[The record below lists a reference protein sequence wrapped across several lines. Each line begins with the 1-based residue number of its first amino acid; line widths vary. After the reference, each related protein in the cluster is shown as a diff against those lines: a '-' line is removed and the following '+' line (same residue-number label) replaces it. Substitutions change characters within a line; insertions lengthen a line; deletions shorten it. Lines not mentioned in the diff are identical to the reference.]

1 MAEYR
6 TLRMSF
12 WNDPYIEAADP
23 LRKLVYLYLIT
34 CPHTNNLGVLE
45 VSTRRIAFEVGAD
58 ADAVEKCLAAIAGD
72 GKILRDGCVIWLVSF
87 IKHQTS
93 TSFKIIQGL
102 RGLLRSVTSD
112 AIRSAITKAY
122 PQIFS
127 AKQPETGDTC
137 SDGMDTVS
145 KGHGYPIDT
154 LSIPIA
160 EEEREEE
167 REEEEESSLNSKV
180 LPLTEGSSNSKRS
193 ASAPSPGAARKRKGS
208 DGEGYRTKKGRIL
221 SGLRLESFE
230 RFWRAFD
237 YPRGKSEA
245 ADAWYDIQ
253 PMTHA
258 LVAQIV
264 EAAER
269 EASVRPA
276 LVASGRTPK
285 MAQGWLTGRRWE
297 DGEEPVPRVMNEAGR
312 RVEANKAAAQGGFE
326 LLKQSGFFAHQQA
339 QGGAQ

>member
-1 MAEYR
+1 MSLPYMRLYPGDYLADTTHLTTEEHGAYMLLIMAYWQHGGPLPADDTRLMRITR
-6 TLRMSF
+6 TNKRRWIAIKDSLFEFFVLNSENQLVHKRVQAEI
-12 WNDPYIEAADP
+12 DAAADKCAKLQAAGRASGAKRANKCSTNDEQMLP
-23 LRKLVYLYLIT
+23 ECSPQNEQTLVY
-34 CPHTNNLGVLE
+34 PNPN
-45 VSTRRIAFEVGAD
+45 
-58 ADAVEKCLAAIAGD
+58 
-72 GKILRDGCVIWLVSF
+72 
-87 IKHQTS
+87 
-93 TSFKIIQGL
+93 
-102 RGLLRSVTSD
+102 
-112 AIRSAITKAY
+112 
-122 PQIFS
+122 P
-127 AKQPETGDTC
+127 
-137 SDGMDTVS
+137 
-145 KGHGYPIDT
+145 
-154 LSIPIA
+154 
-160 EEEREEE
+160 
-167 REEEEESSLNSKV
+167 EESYLNSSV

-193 ASAPSPGAARKRKGS
+193 ASAPSPGAARKRKGN

-269 EASVRPA
+269 EARARPA

-326 LLKQSGFFAHQQA
+326 LLKQSGFFAQQA
-339 QGGAQ
+339 QGGTR